1 MPAPIIDEMSWK
13 HVLKDVLERSLER
26 DGDLVFVGL
35 GNPLRGDD
43 GIGVKI
49 AAKLSETLRHE
60 RVKILVVEE
69 RVDLL
74 PRELERLKPA
84 MILFFD
90 AADFGGKPGEIR
102 LMSLRESA
110 GKAISTHEIPLE
122 LVVKI
127 SGISSPTYLLGV
139 QVKSLEF
146 GEQVSPPVKAAG
158 EEVIRFLQETLSKH
172 LLLL

>member
-1 MPAPIIDEMSWK
+1 MRQIISRYRDPGLAKSIVQKIWEIS
-13 HVLKDVLERSLER
+13 KDL
-26 DGDLVFVGL
+26 
-35 GNPLRGDD
+35 P
-43 GIGVKI
+43 
-49 AAKLSETLRHE
+49 

-74 PRELERLKPA
+74 PRELERLKPT

-90 AADFGGKPGEIR
+90 AADFGGNPGEIR

-122 LVVKI
+122 LIIKI

-146 GEQVSPPVKAAG
+146 GERVSPPVKAAG
-158 EEVIRFLQETLSKH
+158 EEVIRFLQETLSKY
-172 LLLL
+172 LLL

>member
-1 MPAPIIDEMSWK
+1 MSWED
-13 HVLKDVLERSLER
+13 VLKDILRRALKGR
-26 DGDLVFVGL
+26 GDIVFVGI

-43 GIGVKI
+43 GIGVMI
-49 AAKLSETLRHE
+49 AAKLREVLRHE

-74 PRELERLKPA
+74 PKELRSLKPA
-84 MILFFD
+84 MLMFFD

-122 LVVKI
+122 LMVKV
-127 SGISSPTYLLGV
+127 SGVSSPTYLLGV
-139 QVKSLEF
+139 QVRSLEF
-146 GEQVSPPVKAAG
+146 GEGMSSPVKASG
-158 EEVIRFLQETLSKH
+158 EKIVRVLQEILSRSS
-172 LLLL
+172 

>member
-110 GKAISTHEIPLE
+110 GKVISTHEIPLE

-146 GEQVSPPVKAAG
+146 GGQVSPPVKAAG
-158 EEVIRFLQETLSKH
+158 EEVIRFLQETLS
-172 LLLL
+172 